1 MNIQVLREKLLQP
14 VKLLSIA
21 CKIFLQVVACNRKD
35 HLTVEGILVAFD
47 HDLFRFDETVG
58 IILFPEEGDTGLKGN
73 ILALVRAALGTA
85 VRHLPDNET
94 PVSHPPFKRDAPF
107 HSQARTFQHLGG
119 TDLAG
124 SGVTGFQVAQ
134 RLSTLDHLISSLAG
148 HADRFEADAVT
159 PVNRDIDGEQ
169 VSDFL
174 ASKPCQGEDTESN
187 IQRISTRFT
196 LHTAV

>member
-1 MNIQVLREKLLQP
+1 MNIQVLREELPQP
-14 VKLLSIA
+14 VKFLGVA
-21 CKIFLQVVACNRKD
+21 CEMFLQVMACNRKD
-35 HLTVEGILVAFD
+35 HLAVEGILVAFD
-47 HDLFRFDETVG
+47 HDLFRLNEIVG
-58 IILFPEEGDTGLKGN
+58 IILLPKEGDTGLKGDV
-73 ILALVRAALGTA
+73 LALVRAALGTA
-85 VRHLPDNET
+85 VRHLPDNEP
-94 PVSHPPFKRDAPF
+94 PVSHPPFKGDASF
-107 HSQARTFQHLGG
+107 HRQARTFQHLGG

-159 PVNRDIDGEQ
+159 PVSRDIDGEQ